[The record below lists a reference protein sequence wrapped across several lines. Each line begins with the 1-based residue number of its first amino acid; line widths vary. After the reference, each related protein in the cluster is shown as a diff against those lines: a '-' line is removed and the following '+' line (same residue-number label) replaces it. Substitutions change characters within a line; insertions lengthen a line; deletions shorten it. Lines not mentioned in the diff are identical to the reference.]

1 LESMKTRNESL
12 EVQIRDAVA
21 RHKKEEETL
30 RVSCTTL
37 TTYIYWRKN
46 HGRSEWIFAL
56 QSGQQVRVLSNGL

>member
-1 LESMKTRNESL
+1 MESMKTRNESL

-30 RVSCTTL
+30 RVSSTTL
-37 TTYIYWRKN
+37 TTHLYCRKK

-56 QSGQQVRVLSNGL
+56 QSGK